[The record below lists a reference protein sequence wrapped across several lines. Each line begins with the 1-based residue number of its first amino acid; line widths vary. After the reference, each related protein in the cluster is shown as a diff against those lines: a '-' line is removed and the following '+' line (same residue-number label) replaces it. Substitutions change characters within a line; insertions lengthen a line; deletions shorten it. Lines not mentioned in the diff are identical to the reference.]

1 MGADIDLDGAVYVLA
16 GVRTEEL
23 TAAQASAFRR
33 ACKRHFENINKSK
46 GLDVLLREALAEIGL
61 SVKDLTTHQLAKIRT
76 ACGIYRY
83 LADALNNKT
92 IALEDLEEAFGAGED
107 PEPGDQDASE
117 EALGDV
123 LVEVSNPRVEVQ
135 ITTTGVMIRP
145 KTGEQRLWLS
155 AADAKFLA
163 SVVNHGEELLAGMP
177 EGLTYF
183 PH

>member
-1 MGADIDLDGAVYVLA
+1 MGADIDLDGAVYVLV
-16 GVRTEEL
+16 GVRAEGL

-46 GLDVLLREALAEIGL
+46 GLDALLREALAELGL
-61 SVKDLTTHQLAKIRT
+61 SVKDLTTRQLAKVRT

-92 IALEDLEEAFGAGED
+92 IALEDLEEAFGAGEA
-107 PEPGDQDASE
+107 PEPEGQGASAE
-117 EALGDV
+117 SLGDV

-145 KTGEQRLWLS
+145 KTEEQRLWLS
-155 AADAKFLA
+155 TADAKFLA
-163 SVVNHGEELLAGMP
+163 AVVNNRPGLVSNTWFTEGGE
-177 EGLTYF
+177 
-183 PH
+183 

>member
-16 GVRTEEL
+16 GVSPAGF
-23 TAAQASAFRR
+23 TADEADAFRR

-46 GLDVLLREALAEIGL
+46 GLDALLREALAELGL
-61 SVKDLTTHQLAKIRT
+61 SVKDLTTRQLAKVRT

-107 PEPGDQDASE
+107 PEPQGQGASTE
-117 EALGDV
+117 SLGDV

-155 AADAKFLA
+155 TADAKFLA
-163 SVVNHGEELLAGMP
+163 AVVNNRP
-177 EGLTYF
+177 GLVSNTWF
-183 PH
+183 TA

>member
-1 MGADIDLDGAVYVLA
+1 MSADIDLEGAVYVLA

-61 SVKDLTTHQLAKIRT
+61 SVKDLTTRQLAKVRT

-83 LADALNNKT
+83 VADVLNDKT
-92 IALEDLEEAFGAGED
+92 INLDDLKEAAGGKEDSESEGQSES
-107 PEPGDQDASE
+107 ASE
-117 EALGDV
+117 ESLGDV

-135 ITTTGVMIRP
+135 ITTTGVAIRP

-155 AADAKFLA
+155 TADAKFLA
-163 SVVNHGEELLAGMP
+163 SVVNNRAG
-177 EGLTYF
+177 LVSNTWF
-183 PH
+183 TA

>member
-1 MGADIDLDGAVYVLA
+1 MGADIDLDGAVYVLV
-16 GVRTEEL
+16 GVRAEDL

-33 ACKRHFENINKSK
+33 ACKHHFENINKSK
-46 GLDVLLREALAEIGL
+46 GLDALLREALAELGL
-61 SVKDLTTHQLAKIRT
+61 SVKDLTTRQLAKVRT

-107 PEPGDQDASE
+107 PEPEGQGASE
-117 EALGDV
+117 ESLGDV

-145 KTGEQRLWLS
+145 KTGEKRLWLS
-155 AADAKFLA
+155 TADAKFLA
-163 SVVNHGEELLAGMP
+163 AVVNNRPGLVSNTWFTEGGE
-177 EGLTYF
+177 
-183 PH
+183 